1 MEKMNLET
9 LKQLLMKHASPRT
22 LAISINQYLN
32 DIEPSLDSDYV
43 LNDYYV
49 LAANNNNFQLL
60 IDEFNIK
67 TYEQIEKTYMFTVAT
82 DELIQPMKYLTKD
95 GRYIWIIRSYDIE
108 YYLKCVDGHREEII
122 DELIKH
128 YYYIDINLLMEDIL
142 NNDNNNDNE
151 DCL

>member
-1 MEKMNLET
+1 MEKINLET

-22 LAISINQYLN
+22 LAVSVNQYLN
-32 DIEPSLDSDYV
+32 NIEPSLDSDYI
-43 LNDYYV
+43 LNQFYV
-49 LAANNNNFQLL
+49 LASNNNNFQLL

-95 GRYIWIIRSYDIE
+95 GRHRWIIRSYNSE
-108 YYLKCVDGHREEII
+108 YYLKCIEGHKEVII

-128 YYYIDINLLMEDIL
+128 YHYIDINLLMDDIL
-142 NNDNNNDNE
+142 NNDNNDNK

>member
-1 MEKMNLET
+1 MEKMNVET

-22 LAISINQYLN
+22 LAVSVNQYLN

-67 TYEQIEKTYMFTVAT
+67 TYEQIEKTY
-82 DELIQPMKYLTKD
+82 
-95 GRYIWIIRSYDIE
+95 
-108 YYLKCVDGHREEII
+108 
-122 DELIKH
+122 
-128 YYYIDINLLMEDIL
+128 
-142 NNDNNNDNE
+142 
-151 DCL
+151 